1 MKLHHSPTSP
11 FVRKVMLA
19 VHELG
24 IADRVEL
31 LAADV
36 WGSEAIRADNPLGKV
51 PALQLDDGSALFDS
65 PVICEA
71 LDLQFGGGRLFG
83 SGPARLGALKQQAL
97 GDGICDAAVARRIE
111 SAVRPE
117 NFRWP
122 GWIDR
127 QQKAVTAALALLERE
142 AAALPE
148 TATIGMLSILAALSY
163 LDLRFP
169 QDGWRDGH
177 PQLAAWYERARR
189 RPSFAATEYRP

>member
-11 FVRKVMLA
+11 YVRKVMLA

-24 IADRVEL
+24 IADRIEL

-51 PALQLDDGSALFDS
+51 PALVLDDGSALFDS

-71 LDLQFGGGRLFG
+71 LDLQFGDGRLFG
-83 SGPARLGALKQQAL
+83 TGPRRLVALKQQAI
-97 GDGICDAAVARRIE
+97 GDGICDAAVAGRIE

-122 GWIDR
+122 GWIER
-127 QQKAVTAALALLERE
+127 QRKAVSAALDLLERE
-142 AAALPE
+142 AAKLP
-148 TATIGMLSILAALSY
+148 TDATIGMLSILAALSY

-169 QDGWRDGH
+169 QDHWREGH
-177 PQLAAWYERARR
+177 AQLAAWYERARR
-189 RPSFAATEYRP
+189 RPSFTATDYKP